1 MFFDE
6 AQRYGENEYEW
17 LRDVHDHLAR
27 INIRLF
33 AFLIGQQGLRAVKT
47 AFEQENKTQIVA
59 VEVAVSVV
67 ASAFAILRRALRD
80 GIETA
85 DGSRPMHAR
94 LRFCTNCMKLGYHGV
109 MHQRAGATTGSPSWR
124 RPGRVLPQLRRVGR
138 VPAQRARPECALP
151 MCDLPPTLV
160 GFGPKL
166 RATTCTGRSTEGDLA
181 LALQGLMSGARE
193 PIRQPRHR

>member
-17 LRDVHDHLAR
+17 LRDVHDHLDR

-33 AFLIGQQGLRAVKT
+33 AFLIGQQSLRAVKT

-94 LRFCTNCMKLGYHGV
+94 LRFCTKCMKLGYHGV
-109 MHQRAGATTGSPSWR
+109 MHQRAGATTGAPVMATPWKSTAAAAASR
-124 RPGRVLPQLRRVGR
+124 SSTGST
-138 VPAQRARPECALP
+138 RA
-151 MCDLPPTLV
+151 
-160 GFGPKL
+160 
-166 RATTCTGRSTEGDLA
+166 S
-181 LALQGLMSGARE
+181 
-193 PIRQPRHR
+193 